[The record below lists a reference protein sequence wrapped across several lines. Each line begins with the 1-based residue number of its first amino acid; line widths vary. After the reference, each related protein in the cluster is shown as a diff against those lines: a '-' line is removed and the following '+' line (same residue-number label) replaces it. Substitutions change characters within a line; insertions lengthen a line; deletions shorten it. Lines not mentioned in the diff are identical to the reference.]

1 MNAQTLIARRYA
13 IAFLKVFATQI
24 QNDDIICSANVAQFI
39 THNPTAL
46 ALLNTRS
53 ISEEIKTTIL
63 KKLFAVCSTSGAW
76 ITLVTLLMRDRRLFL
91 LRSIITHIQ
100 RYYGTYVGIE
110 YCTILSAVPLSEQ
123 ETEILG
129 AVVASVTGKKVAATV
144 VIEPNLIAG
153 IALQGNTFFWEHSV
167 RRQLLGLKKATYF

>member
-1 MNAQTLIARRYA
+1 MNTQAFIARRYA

-24 QNDDIICSANVAQFI
+24 QNDDIICSAKVAQFL

-53 ISEEIKTTIL
+53 ISAEIKKSVL
-63 KKLFAVCSTSGAW
+63 KKLFDVCSSSDAW
-76 ITLVTLLMRDRRLFL
+76 IALVTLLMRDRRLFL
-91 LRSIITHIQ
+91 LRSIITYIQ
-100 RYYGTYVGIE
+100 RDYGAYVGTE
-110 YCTILSAVPLSEQ
+110 YCTISSATPLSER
-123 ETEILG
+123 ETSLLG
-129 AVVASVTGKKVAATV
+129 AIIASVTGKKVVTTL

-153 IALQGNTFFWEHSV
+153 IALQGNTFFWEYSV